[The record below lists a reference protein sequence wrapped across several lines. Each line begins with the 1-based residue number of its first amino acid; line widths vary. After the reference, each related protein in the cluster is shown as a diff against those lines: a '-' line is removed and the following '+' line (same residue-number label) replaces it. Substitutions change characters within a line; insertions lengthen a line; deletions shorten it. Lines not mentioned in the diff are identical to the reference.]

1 MSAVIGDVFFRPL
14 QSVQHFREFGGHE
27 VTLVPRNAFQA
38 QHRHL
43 MRMKSGHDIQSPLAA
58 CHVVER
64 RSHLCEVQRMP
75 VVQDVCGRDGNDFA
89 RRRCGSRGHQH
100 RVQRIFAIGGFAA
113 VAL

>member
-14 QSVQHFREFGGHE
+14 KSFQHFCELGGHE
-27 VTLVPRNAFQA
+27 VTLVPRNAIQA
-38 QHRHL
+38 EHRHF

-75 VVQDVCGRDGNDFA
+75 VVQDVCGRDVNDLA
-89 RRRCGSRGHQH
+89 CKRCFSRGYQH

>member
-1 MSAVIGDVFFRPL
+1 MSAVTGDVFFRPL
-14 QSVQHFREFGGHE
+14 HNIQHYREFGGHE

-58 CHVVER
+58 RHVVER

-75 VVQDVCGRDGNDFA
+75 VVQDVCGRDVNDLA
-89 RRRCGSRGHQH
+89 CKRCFSRGYQH